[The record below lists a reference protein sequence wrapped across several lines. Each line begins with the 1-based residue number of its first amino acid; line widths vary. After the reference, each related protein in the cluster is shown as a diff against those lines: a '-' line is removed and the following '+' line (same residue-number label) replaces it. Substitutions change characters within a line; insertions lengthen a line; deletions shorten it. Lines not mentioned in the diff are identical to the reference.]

1 MQPPAI
7 LTFAN
12 GMTRHLLIAL
22 TSLLVLASGAAH
34 AQSYTWENYNAIVF
48 GNLNIQ
54 GEIEGRT
61 LVGGNLTGSN
71 SSNFGIGLPS
81 GTSSTD
87 KTLVVGGN
95 ISGGNPLQ
103 LNKGSLYLGGTNG
116 RSINYNGG
124 GSQISQST
132 DLSTLKQAFLS
143 ESANLK
149 SLATD
154 SVVTSSTN
162 GQPGPVTFTATAGS
176 DGLAVFSISADAIF
190 GSSLSQQIGLI
201 ANGATNIVINV
212 SGTTVNWIQNAG
224 NMVGDFTSD
233 YWQAHIVWNFYEA
246 TTINLGSHQFNG
258 SILAPNATI
267 TTTNNID
274 GAVIANNL
282 NLTGEVHLPSS
293 SSANSYA
300 GYRAQAVPEP
310 GSALL
315 LAVAG
320 LIILTRRRSNLRR

>member
-1 MQPPAI
+1 MQPPAS
-7 LTFAN
+7 LSFAN
-12 GMTRHLLIAL
+12 RIARY
-22 TSLLVLASGAAH
+22 LVLAVSSLLTFGFSQVK
-34 AQSYTWENYNAIVF
+34 AQSYTWENYNAIIF

-81 GTSSTD
+81 GTSATD

-95 ISGGNPLQ
+95 ISSGNPLQ

-116 RSINYNGG
+116 RTVNYNGG

-190 GSSLSQQIGLI
+190 GSNLSQQIGLV

-267 TTTNNID
+267 TTSNNID

>member
-1 MQPPAI
+1 
-7 LTFAN
+7 
-12 GMTRHLLIAL
+12 MTRHLLITL
-22 TSLLVLASGAAH
+22 TSLLVLASSAAH
-34 AQSYTWENYNAIVF
+34 AQSYTWENYNAILF

-81 GTSSTD
+81 GTSTTD

-95 ISGGNPLQ
+95 ISSGNALQ

-116 RSINYNGG
+116 RTINYNGG

-132 DLSTLKQAFLS
+132 NLSSLKQAFIS

-149 SLATD
+149 ALATD

-162 GQPGPVTFTATAGS
+162 GQPSSVNFTATAGS

-190 GSSLSQQIGLI
+190 GSSLSQQLNLI

-258 SILAPNATI
+258 TILAPNATV

-274 GAVIANNL
+274 GAVIATNL